1 MKESEEDKDKEDQET
16 QTNPLPINR
25 QRTIEEMSQWKEVF
39 EGDLVLRRSED
50 ERETSETETETA
62 DMVLQPADQPTTTIL
77 IEEAGTMVG
86 QFAEAGAEIAEE
98 ILR

>member
-1 MKESEEDKDKEDQET
+1 
-16 QTNPLPINR
+16 
-25 QRTIEEMSQWKEVF
+25 MSQRKEVF

-50 ERETSETETETA
+50 ERETSETETA

-77 IEEAGTMVG
+77 IEEAETMLG
-86 QFAEAGAEIAEE
+86 QFAEVGAEIAEE

>member
-16 QTNPLPINR
+16 QTNPHPINR

-50 ERETSETETETA
+50 ERETSTETETA

-77 IEEAGTMVG
+77 IEEAGKMVD
-86 QFAEAGAEIAEE
+86 QFAEVGAEIAEE
-98 ILR
+98 ILH

>member
-16 QTNPLPINR
+16 QTNPHPINR
-25 QRTIEEMSQWKEVF
+25 RRTIEEMSQMKEVF
-39 EGDLVLRRSED
+39 EGDLDLHRSED
-50 ERETSETETETA
+50 ERETSETETA

-77 IEEAGTMVG
+77 IEEAVKMVD
-86 QFAEAGAEIAEE
+86 QFAEVEAEIAEE

>member
-25 QRTIEEMSQWKEVF
+25 QRTIEEMSQRKEVF

-50 ERETSETETETA
+50 ERETSETETA

-77 IEEAGTMVG
+77 IEEAGKMVD
-86 QFAEAGAEIAEE
+86 QFAEVGAEIAEE
-98 ILR
+98 ILH